1 MIVYSYPEI
10 DYHILRYILYPIL
23 SIACYDYTDEKVI
36 VVIHLELAI
45 GSFLIYGI
53 GYHSNGDMKNWEY
66 G

>member
-36 VVIHLELAI
+36 VVIHLEL
-45 GSFLIYGI
+45 
-53 GYHSNGDMKNWEY
+53 
-66 G
+66 